1 MATRIR
7 FKMFR
12 QAFISFISLCGVF
25 KKKSKK
31 KKKDVREMQRDN
43 NWEKETELQKFSY
56 LNY

>member
-1 MATRIR
+1 
-7 FKMFR
+7 MFR

-25 KKKSKK
+25 KEKSKK
-31 KKKDVREMQRDN
+31 KKKDVREMQTDN

>member
-12 QAFISFISLCGVF
+12 QAFISFISLCAVF
-25 KKKSKK
+25 KKKKK
-31 KKKDVREMQRDN
+31 NKDVRKLQRDN
-43 NWEKETELQKFSY
+43 NWEKGTELQKFSY